1 MKTVSKYLVYTMI
14 LFTFFIVVSGCTIN
28 QSFGN
33 KQNANKTIRVV
44 AVGDNLIHPVV
55 YKDAQIT
62 GNSFDFKPM
71 YQPVR
76 KDIQNADISFVNQE
90 SPLGGDD
97 RPYSGFKNFN
107 TPSSIAQ
114 DLVDTGFNF
123 INGANNH
130 ALDQGEQ
137 GVRNH
142 IHTWNKFKDQVL
154 FTGVYESEQAHRQ
167 IPIKTIKGVK
177 VALLSYTF
185 GTNDHQPT
193 HDYTVDTFDE
203 NKIKQDVKKA
213 KQQSDVV
220 LVSAHWGNEGK
231 HQPNATQKKYAQ
243 IFADAGV
250 DVVLGTH
257 PHVIQP
263 VKWVD
268 GREGNRTLVA
278 YSLGNFLNGQ
288 STGNESND
296 LLGRIDFKISKK
308 DKQFQVQ
315 DVKWRSMVNYY
326 ELTQHQN
333 QFLKSNFKVMMLDD
347 YNDKDASHHG
357 RNQMDSSS
365 MSPAHLRD
373 ITRSVIDKQYL
384 DNRSL

>member
-1 MKTVSKYLVYTMI
+1 M
-14 LFTFFIVVSGCTIN
+14 
-28 QSFGN
+28 
-33 KQNANKTIRVV
+33 V

-71 YQPVR
+71 YQPVK

-123 INGANNH
+123 VNGANNH

-268 GREGNRTLVA
+268 G
-278 YSLGNFLNGQ
+278 S
-288 STGNESND
+288 
-296 LLGRIDFKISKK
+296 I
-308 DKQFQVQ
+308 
-315 DVKWRSMVNYY
+315 VNYY

-347 YNDKDASHHG
+347 YNDKDATHHG